1 MRGLLDIVMRTVSVP
16 EHTCDIRVT
25 LSYCPMSER
34 NWPRYVLW
42 NFPPAISRSALMMAA
57 VEKSRRREAV
67 FQGNQDI
74 PPLLILLDSD

>member
-1 MRGLLDIVMRTVSVP
+1 MRTVSVP
-16 EHTCDIRVT
+16 VYTCDIRVT

-34 NWPRYVLW
+34 NWPTLEFW
-42 NFPPAISRSALMMAA
+42 NFPPALSRSAVMMAA
-57 VEKSRRREAV
+57 VERSKRKEAV